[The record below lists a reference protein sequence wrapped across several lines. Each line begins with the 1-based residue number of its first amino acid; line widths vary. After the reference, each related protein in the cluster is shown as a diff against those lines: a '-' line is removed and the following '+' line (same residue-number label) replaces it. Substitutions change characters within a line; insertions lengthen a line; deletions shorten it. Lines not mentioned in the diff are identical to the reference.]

1 MPSLLVDADATSLAA
16 IRRFVRA
23 AASADGLDPARIDG
37 LVQAVDESVTNV
49 IAHGYRGAPG
59 AVEVDLR
66 RDGRDLVVVV
76 RDDAPPFD
84 PTTVPMPD
92 RAAPLARRRVGGMGV
107 FLAREACDEMRYR
120 PIPGGGNELTLVL
133 RDVGVA
139 AVQARER

>member
-1 MPSLLVDADATSLAA
+1 MPSLRVDADPASLTA

-23 AASADGLDPARIDG
+23 AASAEGLERARVDG

-66 RDGRDLVVVV
+66 RDGRDLVVIV
-76 RDDAPPFD
+76 RDDAPAFD

-92 RAAPLARRRVGGMGV
+92 RAAPLASRRAGGMGV
-107 FLAREACDEMRYR
+107 FLAKEACDEMRYR
-120 PIPGGGNELTLVL
+120 PIPGGNELTLVL